1 MPLAGRNR
9 PRVAGSQKGSASL
22 PRKSEEMGSL
32 PGSKALRMRPMR
44 GRINA
49 KPSANATKMAINV
62 AGIQPCF
69 IAPDREARYPPE
81 INKTPSAVQKAAEKP
96 GRRAARREAVLW
108 RKRCG
113 RARMRST
120 QFHSRRKARQLPRD
134 AEKVRR

>member
-69 IAPDREARYPPE
+69 IAPDREARDPPE
-81 INKTPSAVQKAAEKP
+81 INKTPSAVPESGGETLQT
-96 GRRAARREAVLW
+96 RRQARSCSVEEAL
-108 RKRCG
+108 RKS
-113 RARMRST
+113 ADAV
-120 QFHSRRKARQLPRD
+120 HSLP
-134 AEKVRR
+134 